1 MYGNIWIY
9 KKILFTLRCVSQYK
23 GTQYNTETKS
33 KMQFELKHIIR
44 RIGLAVLT
52 SLLILPTASAQRTQS
67 GQSSLRA
74 SLLFNGL
81 SVGAEAFYEQYTLGG
96 YWTVGA
102 CGNHYMAGISTGD
115 TLDYVHALAEG
126 GYLFRLAGT
135 RSRSLSLYSG
145 GGLLAG
151 VEVLDPLSAL
161 PGYIVFP
168 SSKYAFLY
176 GLYAQAA
183 VEWFISRKLAV
194 VLEASAPVT
203 FGSGVSVMNWNLGI
217 GVKLNL

>member
-9 KKILFTLRCVSQYK
+9 KKFLFTLCCASRYK
-23 GTQYNTETKS
+23 GTQYNTETKA
-33 KMQFELKHIIR
+33 KMQFELRHIIR

-102 CGNHYMAGISTGD
+102 SGNHYMAGLSTGD
-115 TLDYVHALAEG
+115 TLDYVHAVAEG

-135 RSRSLSLYSG
+135 RSRGLSLYSG
-145 GGLLAG
+145 GGILAG
-151 VEVLDPLSAL
+151 VEVIDPLSAL
-161 PGYIVFP
+161 PGHIVL
-168 SSKYAFLY
+168 SSAKYAFLY

-183 VEWFISRKLAV
+183 LEWFLSRRLALF
-194 VLEASAPVT
+194 LEASAPVT
-203 FGSGVSVMNWNLGI
+203 FGSGVSAINWNVGI

>member
-1 MYGNIWIY
+1 M
-9 KKILFTLRCVSQYK
+9 RCVLRYK
-23 GTQYNTETKS
+23 GTQYNTVTKA

-102 CGNHYMAGISTGD
+102 SGNHYMAGLSTGD
-115 TLDYVHALAEG
+115 TLDYIHALAEG

-135 RSRSLSLYSG
+135 RSRSLSFYTG

-161 PGYIVFP
+161 PGHIVFP

-176 GLYAQAA
+176 GMYAQAA
-183 VEWFISRKLAV
+183 VEWFISRRLAI

-203 FGSGVSVMNWNLGI
+203 FGSGVSVVNWNVGM

>member
-1 MYGNIWIY
+1 M
-9 KKILFTLRCVSQYK
+9 RCVLRYK
-23 GTQYNTETKS
+23 GTQYNTVTKA

-102 CGNHYMAGISTGD
+102 SGNHYMAGLSTGD
-115 TLDYVHALAEG
+115 TLDYIHALAEG

-135 RSRSLSLYSG
+135 RSRSLSFYTG

-161 PGYIVFP
+161 PGHIVFP

-176 GLYAQAA
+176 GMYAQAA
-183 VEWFISRKLAV
+183 VEWFISRRLAI

-203 FGSGVSVMNWNLGI
+203 FGSGVSVVYWNVGM